1 MASFDKCCC
10 GRTYH
15 LTDGGGESDHQCP
28 VGKRNLCQE
37 CVSKDPYRCM
47 EHGVPTKTASV
58 RDEFPDLVGDLPI
71 APGSD

>member
-1 MASFDKCCC
+1 MASFDECCC

-37 CVSKDPYRCM
+37 CVSKDPYRCTK
-47 EHGVPTKTASV
+47 HGVPTKM
-58 RDEFPDLVGDLPI
+58 R
-71 APGSD
+71 